1 MAVPDLMYLI
11 GFRNR
16 LVRGFRWLVYLTTYQ
31 RGSRLIT
38 FGDEMHSR

>member
-16 LVRGFRWLVYLTTYQ
+16 LVLGFRWLVYLTTFQ
-31 RGSRLIT
+31 RGTRLIT
-38 FGDEMHSR
+38 FGDEIRSQ